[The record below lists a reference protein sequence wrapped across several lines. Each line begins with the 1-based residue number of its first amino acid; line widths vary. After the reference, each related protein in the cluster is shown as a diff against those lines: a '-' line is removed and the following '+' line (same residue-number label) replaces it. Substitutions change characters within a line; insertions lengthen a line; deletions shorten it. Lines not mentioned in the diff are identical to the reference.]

1 MALSLG
7 GAWRQGQPGVD
18 WPVVEAR
25 DRNLDHL
32 TQALM
37 VEKVGVEACQ
47 LTCVAALY
55 QRDVGRPGRCAAGD
69 GEGAVIRH
77 GERTAGIRAVKR
89 RAAKSLGDGAD
100 RAVERHAGDLRQD
113 RKSKRLNSSH

>member
-1 MALSLG
+1 
-7 GAWRQGQPGVD
+7 
-18 WPVVEAR
+18 
-25 DRNLDHL
+25 
-32 TQALM
+32 M

-89 RAAKSLGDGAD
+89 RAAKSLGAGAE
-100 RAVERHAGDLRQD
+100 RAGERNAGDLR
-113 RKSKRLNSSH
+113 RPLTVHVYTEGKNVGAPGRERGVKEGKR

>member
-1 MALSLG
+1 
-7 GAWRQGQPGVD
+7 
-18 WPVVEAR
+18 
-25 DRNLDHL
+25 
-32 TQALM
+32 M

-55 QRDVGRPGRCAAGD
+55 KRDVGRPGRCAAGD

-100 RAVERHAGDLRQD
+100 RADERHAGDLRHPLIVIVD
-113 RKSKRLNSSH
+113 IDGAAVVGPARGAAAASAVGGERSRVTRKSTS